1 MLALSACIIFSGYL
15 GSAPMSTPILEYLM
29 ELLENGAYLIVV
41 PAGISLIYV
50 LFSFG
55 FMCKPMKKRVPA
67 PAQ

>member
-1 MLALSACIIFSGYL
+1 MLALAACIIFSRYL
-15 GSAPMSTPILEYLM
+15 GSAPTSSPFLEYLM
-29 ELLENGAYLIVV
+29 ELLAGGAYLIVV